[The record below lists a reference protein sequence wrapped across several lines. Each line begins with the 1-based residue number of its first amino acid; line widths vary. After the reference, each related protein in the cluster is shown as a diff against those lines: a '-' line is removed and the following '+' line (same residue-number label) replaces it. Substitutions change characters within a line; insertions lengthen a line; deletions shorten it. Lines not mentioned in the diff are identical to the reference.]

1 MSILIDEKTRV
12 LVQGI
17 TGREGMVRTQLM
29 KEYGTN
35 VVAGVTPG
43 KAGSVVHDVPVYDSV
58 AEAVAMEG
66 VMDASAIFIPAPQ
79 VKAAAL
85 EAMEAGIKFLLL
97 VPDRVPIYDV
107 MEICAVARDK
117 GVRFVGPN
125 TLGVL
130 SVGKAVMGM
139 IGGSARS
146 ARAWFKPGPV
156 GVCSRSGGITSSMSY
171 YLNQEGIGQTTICHV
186 GGDAIIGLPLN
197 EMAKLFGEDPE
208 TRAVVMFG
216 EIGGSQ
222 EEQVAELIKKGEFTK
237 PLIVFIGGKAAR
249 SGTRFSHAGAIV
261 EGNRGTWEGKVKAL
275 REAGAFVV
283 EEFGDLPR
291 VTKDVLARKGITVT
305 KKEEKVAGEK
315 WPTAITKIEP
325 NKICLRGYKLDDL
338 MGRISYAQAVY
349 LALRGEMPSEKVGKL
364 IEAILVSSIDHGVT
378 PPSALAA
385 LNVATTGAPL
395 TAALSAGILSISEFH
410 GGAIEQGMRLILSGL
425 KRSQEKKVPIQEA
438 AEEIIREYRETKKR
452 LHGFGHRIHTDD
464 PRTKKLFSLAEE
476 LGLAKEGVGMAKALE
491 GAFGKVTGKRLPVN
505 VDGAI
510 AALLVD
516 LGFEPEI
523 GNAFFIIARVP
534 GLIAH
539 IMEEKTRFAPMR
551 VIDPR
556 QYEYDGPEERT
567 VDSSQ

>member
-1 MSILIDEKTRV
+1 
-12 LVQGI
+12 
-17 TGREGMVRTQLM
+17 
-29 KEYGTN
+29 
-35 VVAGVTPG
+35 
-43 KAGSVVHDVPVYDSV
+43 
-58 AEAVAMEG
+58 
-66 VMDASAIFIPAPQ
+66 
-79 VKAAAL
+79 
-85 EAMEAGIKFLLL
+85 
-97 VPDRVPIYDV
+97 
-107 MEICAVARDK
+107 
-117 GVRFVGPN
+117 
-125 TLGVL
+125 
-130 SVGKAVMGM
+130 
-139 IGGSARS
+139 
-146 ARAWFKPGPV
+146 
-156 GVCSRSGGITSSMSY
+156 
-171 YLNQEGIGQTTICHV
+171 
-186 GGDAIIGLPLN
+186 
-197 EMAKLFGEDPE
+197 
-208 TRAVVMFG
+208 VVMFG

-222 EEQVAELIKKGEFTK
+222 EEQVAELIRKGEFTK
-237 PLIVFIGGKAAR
+237 PLVAFIGGKAAR

-291 VTKDVLARKGITVT
+291 VTKDVLTKKGIKITRKE
-305 KKEEKVAGEK
+305 KKMADEK

-325 NKICLRGYKLDDL
+325 NRIFLRGYKLDDL

-349 LALRGEMPSEKVGKL
+349 LALRGELPSENVGKL

-395 TAALSAGILSISEFH
+395 TAALAAGILSISEFH

-425 KRSQEKKVPIQEA
+425 KRSQEKNVPIQEA
-438 AEEIIREYRETKKR
+438 ALEIIGEYRAANMR

-464 PRTKKLFSLAEE
+464 PRTKKLFALAEE

-516 LGFEPEI
+516 LGFEPEF

-539 IMEEKTRFAPMR
+539 ILEEKARFAPMR
-551 VIDPR
+551 VIDPK
-556 QYEYDGPEERT
+556 QYEYDGPEERA
-567 VDSSQ
+567 VGSKSR

>member
-1 MSILIDEKTRV
+1 MSILINEKTRV

-17 TGREGMVRTQLM
+17 TGREGMVRTLLM

-43 KAGSVVHDVPVYDSV
+43 KAGTMVHGVPVYDSV
-58 AEAVAMEG
+58 AQAVEKEG
-66 VMDASAIFIPAPQ
+66 PMDASAVFIPAPQ

-85 EAMEAGIKFLLL
+85 EAMESGIKFMLL

-107 MEICAVARDK
+107 LEICAVAKEK
-117 GVRFVGPN
+117 GVRFQGPN
-125 TLGVL
+125 TLGIL
-130 SVGKAVMGM
+130 SVDKAVMGM

-146 ARAWFKPGPV
+146 AKSWFKPGPV

-197 EMAKLFGEDPE
+197 EMVKFFEKDPE
-208 TRAVVMFG
+208 TLAVVMFG

-222 EEQVAELIKKGEFTK
+222 EEEIAELIKKGEVTK
-237 PLIVFIGGKAAR
+237 PLVAYIGGRAAK

-275 REAGAFVV
+275 REAGATVV

-291 VTKDVLARKGITVT
+291 VTKDVLARKGITAT
-305 KKEEKVAGEK
+305 QKVAKPTGEK

-325 NKICLRGYKLDDL
+325 NRIYLRGYKLDEL
-338 MGRISYAQAVY
+338 MGKISYSQAVF
-349 LALRGEMPSEKVGKL
+349 LALRGEMPSEKVGRL
-364 IEAILVSSIDHGVT
+364 IEAILVASIDHGVT

-385 LNVATTGAPL
+385 LNVATTGASL
-395 TAALSAGILSISEFH
+395 TAALAAGILSISEFH
-410 GGAIEQGMRLILSGL
+410 GGAIEQGMRLIGDGL
-425 KRSQEKKVPIQEA
+425 KRSKEKNASIQDTA
-438 AEEIIREYRETKKR
+438 LEIIKVYRESKKR

-464 PRTKKLFSLAEE
+464 PRTKKLFALAEE
-476 LGLAKEGVGMAKALE
+476 LGLSGEGVKMAKALE
-491 GAFGKVTGKRLPVN
+491 GAFGKHTGKRLPVN

-539 IMEEKTRFAPMR
+539 IREEKTRFAPMR
-551 VIDPR
+551 VIEPR
-556 QYEYDGPEERT
+556 QFEYDGPPERRLE
-567 VDSSQ
+567 